1 MCMMKKSIYCVLLHS
16 YIPSKPYHIAHDS
29 THCTACVFVY
39 NLTELMSRKA
49 WRIAPRSAGGSIALI
64 CIALPIPLDYIAS
77 QMIALDCIALLI
89 IIFRLTSNWEHSA
102 GSRSA
107 AWLTTPTHSNLAC
120 SFQMNYWTSTHSV
133 SHSHLIHEIIW
144 PSKTLWFWESGIGS
158 GFPQNKIFCRN
169 LQSPGSHQ

>member
-1 MCMMKKSIYCVLLHS
+1 MCMMKKSIKHCVLLHS
-16 YIPSKPYHIAHDS
+16 YTPSELYHIADDIS
-29 THCTACVFVY
+29 RDCTACVFVY
-39 NLTELMSRKA
+39 NPTELMSRKA
-49 WRIAPRSAGGSIALI
+49 WRIAP
-64 CIALPIPLDYIAS
+64 
-77 QMIALDCIALLI
+77 ALLVAALHWFALHLQFHWITLLLNWLHCITI

-133 SHSHLIHEIIW
+133 SHLIHEIIW